1 MAVARKAKCE
11 GIGSREKKRER
22 ADSPE
27 LRGGLKERRSKK
39 GKLAQARPDED
50 PMEGSEAVSSIQ
62 GSSIQGSSVKGSM
75 KGKKKNKRGAAGRSG
90 SSRASKRGRT
100 KARSSRGTS
109 KGTSLPDEDGSVNW
123 EEWSTEE
130 LLATYQDTKDYEP
143 RDVLVERYLDEVTE
157 LARILHSRL
166 PRSVDLDDL
175 CTAGYSGLM
184 RCVDTFDATKGKS
197 FLSYIR
203 LRVNGAMLDELR
215 AMDWL
220 PRLMRSR
227 LAKRNRVA
235 QELHQK
241 YGRPPADSEIALA
254 LGVDMETYR
263 RSYPSSSQQVSAGVF
278 SGNEEELDRI
288 EATIIDYIGHSE
300 WEDELHTPWNRIYHQ
315 ELMHRIEKLLSET
328 EWALV
333 ELHYFEGLCLRDV
346 AKRLGLSAARIC
358 QIHGKVLERLKDR
371 LRGEGTSC

>member
-1 MAVARKAKCE
+1 MAVARKAKCA
-11 GIGSREKKRER
+11 GIESRKKKKRRSSLSQDASCEDPNENPKG
-22 ADSPE
+22 A
-27 LRGGLKERRSKK
+27 SKK
-39 GKLAQARPDED
+39 R
-50 PMEGSEAVSSIQ
+50 
-62 GSSIQGSSVKGSM
+62 
-75 KGKKKNKRGAAGRSG
+75 KKKRGPSRTNSTASTPSNSTATPHASAHPSAKKKQKD
-90 SSRASKRGRT
+90 SSKDQKT
-100 KARSSRGTS
+100 DWE
-109 KGTSLPDEDGSVNW
+109 SL
-123 EEWSTEE
+123 STEA
-130 LLATYQDTKDYEP
+130 LLEAYQRTNQYEP
-143 RDVLVERYLDEVTE
+143 RDVLVERFLDDVTD

-184 RCVDTFDATKGKS
+184 RCLDTFNASKGRS
-197 FLSYIR
+197 FLSYFR

-220 PRLMRSR
+220 PRLMRNR

-235 QELHQK
+235 QELHHQ
-241 YGRPPADSEIALA
+241 YGRPPSDSEIALA
-254 LGVDMETYR
+254 LGVDMDTYR
-263 RSYPSSSQQVSAGVF
+263 RSYPSSAQQVSAGVF

-288 EATIIDYIGHSE
+288 EATIIDYMGHSE
-300 WEDELHTPWNRIYHQ
+300 WEEELHTPWNRIYHQ
-315 ELMHRIEKLLSET
+315 ELMHRIEDLLSET

-346 AKRLGLSAARIC
+346 AKRLKLSAARIC

>member
-1 MAVARKAKCE
+1 MAVARKAKSA
-11 GIGSREKKRER
+11 GIESRRKK
-22 ADSPE
+22 
-27 LRGGLKERRSKK
+27 KQRSS
-39 GKLAQARPDED
+39 LPQDASDED
-50 PMEGSEAVSSIQ
+50 PKGKTKAASKKKKKDRVSSS
-62 GSSIQGSSVKGSM
+62 GETSSPPKS
-75 KGKKKNKRGAAGRSG
+75 
-90 SSRASKRGRT
+90 
-100 KARSSRGTS
+100 SSRGKIAARGKTQTQS
-109 KGTSLPDEDGSVNW
+109 QAESPTQEVDWESL
-123 EEWSTEE
+123 STDTLIE
-130 LLATYQDTKDYEP
+130 AYQRTKEYEP
-143 RDVLVERYLDEVTE
+143 RDVIVERFLDEVTE

-184 RCVDTFDATKGKS
+184 RCLDTFDATKGRS

-220 PRLMRSR
+220 PRLMRNR

-235 QELHQK
+235 QELHHQ
-241 YGRPPADSEIALA
+241 YGRPPSDSEIALA

-263 RSYPSSSQQVSAGVF
+263 RFYPSSSQQVSAGVF

-300 WEDELHTPWNRIYHQ
+300 WEGELHTPWNRIYHQ
-315 ELMHRIEKLLSET
+315 ELMHRIEDLLSET

-346 AKRLGLSAARIC
+346 AKRLKLSAARIC